1 MEQPERPELINR
13 LMEKADQAIRSAQQV
28 HAAGDIGLASNRVYD
43 AGVYALSAVL
53 LAEPIEFARHG
64 SVRAVLH
71 QRLVKTGR
79 VSREF
84 GRFYDTVFSER
95 QQADYSALAHFGIV
109 IVAKRLD
116 QARIFVVRMRG
127 FLPSP
132 FSA

>member
-28 HAAGDIGLASNRVYD
+28 HAAGDIGLANNRVYD
-43 AGVYALSAVL
+43 ACVYTLSVVL

-64 SVRAVLH
+64 SVRAVWH

-84 GRFYDTVFSER
+84 GRFYDTVFLER
-95 QQADYSALAHFGIV
+95 PQADYNAPAHFGIV
-109 IVAKRLD
+109 IVAEGTD